1 MFGQKGHPILYRSTR
16 LQNQK
21 IYLPVYGRR
30 YSKATTPG
38 IYNAIILRVETSVN
52 TFGRGPVTLYK
63 LEWSS
68 SPTFWTGRRNG
79 I

>member
-38 IYNAIILRVETSVN
+38 IYNAIILRVETQ
-52 TFGRGPVTLYK
+52 REHIRQGPCNAVQTGLVSDLLDK
-63 LEWSS
+63 L
-68 SPTFWTGRRNG
+68 
-79 I
+79 